1 MKFTKVAL
9 VSLIGMSSLVGA
21 ANSTFAE
28 ISSVGN
34 SKSSI
39 TFVAGTGP
47 VTPVDPTNPIEPL
60 EPSGPTDP
68 TDPPTGNA
76 GSLTLDYVSSVD
88 FGVNEISNKTE
99 VYSAKSKK
107 PFIQVSDRRGTGEGW
122 SVTAKASKF
131 TNGLVDSLPGAI
143 ITFKN
148 GSVISLTASG
158 SPVATE
164 TIALNTDGSTASP
177 VVSASQGKGFGTWV
191 TRWLGPNPEV
201 NDGALNDNVTLT
213 IPAGSATIGNHE
225 ATITWTL
232 TDAPGL

>member
-1 MKFTKVAL
+1 MKFTKVAF
-9 VSLIGMSSLVGA
+9 VSVIGMSSLVGA
-21 ANSTFAE
+21 AHSTFAE
-28 ISSVGN
+28 VSSVGN
-34 SKSSI
+34 SKGSI

-107 PFIQVSDRRGTGEGW
+107 PFIQVSDRRGTGAGW

-131 TNGLVDSLPGAI
+131 TNGTADSLPGAI

-148 GSVISLTASG
+148 GSVISLSTSG
-158 SPVATE
+158 SPVSTE
-164 TIALNTDGSTASP
+164 TIALNTDGSTAST
-177 VVSASQGKGFGTWV
+177 VVSASSGNGYGTWV